1 MYKLIAIDLDGTLL
15 NSYGEISEENKK
27 AIKKAREKGIEVVL
41 ASGRMASSIKSFAN
55 EIGANNYVIA
65 GNGALVIDVQNNEI
79 LYNDCISKEKTLK
92 IIKICEE
99 NNIYY
104 TVNTEKYIISK
115 RIKNNL
121 LYYHYENAKRSD
133 NQKTQINIVENI
145 SKYIE
150 ENDVGYIAKI
160 TISDSDK
167 IIFNGIM
174 KKIRE
179 IKKLNVLDVSN
190 MSRKII
196 KSGTEKIEIKYF
208 YTEITNDKVDK
219 WNAIAKLAKKL
230 GIDKSEIMAIGDNQN
245 DLEMIKNAGKGII
258 IGNGALANQN
268 IEGTIVESC
277 DKNGVAE
284 AINKYAF

>member
-1 MYKLIAIDLDGTLL
+1 
-15 NSYGEISEENKK
+15 
-27 AIKKAREKGIEVVL
+27 
-41 ASGRMASSIKSFAN
+41 
-55 EIGANNYVIA
+55 
-65 GNGALVIDVQNNEI
+65 
-79 LYNDCISKEKTLK
+79 
-92 IIKICEE
+92 
-99 NNIYY
+99 
-104 TVNTEKYIISK
+104 
-115 RIKNNL
+115 
-121 LYYHYENAKRSD
+121 
-133 NQKTQINIVENI
+133 
-145 SKYIE
+145 
-150 ENDVGYIAKI
+150 
-160 TISDSDK
+160 
-167 IIFNGIM
+167 M